1 MLGPGLHSWGL
12 SSGVKFKLCSHPD
25 TPGTKLVAKAEICWS
40 REIKGRPTPEVKED
54 FPFCTFTGRLLEV
67 KKGGGPHP
75 IISLDMHP
83 PGSRMGS
90 ILEKSCTH
98 ILGRVHGPEL
108 YMEQQTSSKSGKE
121 YVKPVYCHTA
131 YF

>member
-1 MLGPGLHSWGL
+1 MVFSCSLREPLNL
-12 SSGVKFKLCSHPD
+12 PPSHPD

-83 PGSRMGS
+83 PGSRVGS
-90 ILEKSCTH
+90 ILEKSCTC
-98 ILGRVHGPEL
+98 ILGRILGPVRCGERKKL
-108 YMEQQTSSKSGKE
+108 IGHM
-121 YVKPVYCHTA
+121 
-131 YF
+131 